1 MNFAPRWYQQEAIDA
16 IFNYLNGDDPGHP
29 LVCLPTG
36 SGKSLVQAMIVDEM
50 SRRRPSARILFLTHQ
65 QELIRQNF
73 NELIANMGALVD
85 AGIYSA
91 GLDSR
96 DTDNKIIFAGIQSVH
111 KKADDLGQFNLVV
124 IDEAHL
130 IPKKGEG
137 MYRTFLSGQAS
148 FTKFVGLTATPYRLE
163 SGLLTEGPGNI
174 FDEIIYDVSVKRLI
188 DDGFLCRL
196 IGKNGVVR
204 PDVSLVHRRGKEF
217 IENEL
222 AAVCDDS
229 VLIRDAVAE
238 MLSLTEDRKHVII
251 FCVGIAH
258 AEHVRDEIERQGQEC
273 YCIHSKMPDDE
284 KEKIIKDFKDKKIKY
299 ITNVDMLTTGFN
311 ARHIDCIVMM
321 RPTLS
326 AGLYYQVAGRGL
338 RIDDGKTDCLILDY
352 AGNILQHGPIDKIE
366 IKTKGMASDRGV
378 HTAPMKE
385 CPQCR
390 EIIFAVTVTCPHCG
404 YKYPVNDAPSHN
416 AEASTESPLSE
427 YRPPAEHEVM
437 DVSYLTHEKNNR
449 LSMRV
454 VYHTGLMD
462 SVSEW
467 VCIEHGGYA
476 EQKARQWLK
485 KMLPDGYPIP
495 DTVEECLDLK
505 NEYKKPSVIY
515 VDYNQ
520 KFPRIISKVF
530 NDDSVSPELV
540 SS

>member
-1 MNFAPRWYQQEAIDA
+1 MKFSPRWYQKDALCA
-16 IFNYLNGDDPGHP
+16 IFEYLTGDDAGNP

-36 SGKSLVQAMIVDEM
+36 SGKSLLQAMIVDEM
-50 SRRRPSARILFLTHQ
+50 ASRKPSARILFLTHQ

-73 NELIANMGALVD
+73 NELIANMGAMID

-91 GLDSR
+91 GLDAR
-96 DTDNKIIFAGIQSVH
+96 DTDNKIIFAGIQSVY
-111 KKADDLGQFNLVV
+111 KKAEDLGKFNLIVV
-124 IDEAHL
+124 DEAHL

-137 MYRTFLSGQAS
+137 MYLTFLKNQAT
-148 FTKFVGLTATPYRLE
+148 FTKIIGLTATPYRLD

-188 DDGFLCRL
+188 DEGFLCRL
-196 IGKNGVVR
+196 IGKNGIVR
-204 PDVSLVHRRGKEF
+204 PDVSGVHRRGKEF

-238 MLSLTEDRKHVII
+238 MLTLTGNRNHVII
-251 FCVGIAH
+251 FCVGIQH

-273 YCIHSKMPDDE
+273 FCIHSKMPDDE
-284 KEKIIKDFKDKKIKY
+284 KEKIIKGFKSKKIKY
-299 ITNVDMLTTGFN
+299 VTNVDMLTTGFN

-326 AGLYYQVAGRGL
+326 AGLYYQMAGRGL
-338 RIDDGKTDCLILDY
+338 RIDEGKDDCLILDY

-385 CPQCR
+385 CPDCK
-390 EIIFAVTVTCPHCG
+390 EIIFAVSLTCPHCRH
-404 YKYPVNDAPSHN
+404 KFPVNNSPAHD

-427 YRPPAEHEVM
+427 YKPPVEHEVL
-437 DVSYLTHEKNNR
+437 DVSYFTHEKNNKI
-449 LSMRV
+449 SMRV
-454 VYHTGLMD
+454 VYHTGVMD

-467 VCIEHGGYA
+467 VCIEHGGFA

-485 KMLPDGYPIP
+485 SMLPPGYPVP

-505 NEYKKPSVIY
+505 SEYKKPVTIF

-520 KFPRIISKVF
+520 KFPRIISKIF
-530 NDDSVSPELV
+530 D
-540 SS
+540 